1 MEVKLMH
8 IPPENILN
16 KELETIMIASI
27 QTLKRNNK
35 KFGIDEV
42 FQLIKNSKKSFKGGF
57 WKSFIP
63 VNRRLIC

>member
-1 MEVKLMH
+1 MH

-57 WKSFIP
+57 
-63 VNRRLIC
+63 